1 MGAASSAQ
9 LQFVARETMKRKRNN
24 SLMREND
31 AEDTKT
37 SYFDDRRK
45 HEEKHTQW
53 AVSDPAMRRSG
64 EATRCSSL
72 AEVGHPEV
80 AKPEGLVVPP
90 LQFNIPLKMIWFKRE
105 AVI

>member
-45 HEEKHTQW
+45 HEEKHTQ
-53 AVSDPAMRRSG
+53 
-64 EATRCSSL
+64 
-72 AEVGHPEV
+72 
-80 AKPEGLVVPP
+80 
-90 LQFNIPLKMIWFKRE
+90 
-105 AVI
+105 